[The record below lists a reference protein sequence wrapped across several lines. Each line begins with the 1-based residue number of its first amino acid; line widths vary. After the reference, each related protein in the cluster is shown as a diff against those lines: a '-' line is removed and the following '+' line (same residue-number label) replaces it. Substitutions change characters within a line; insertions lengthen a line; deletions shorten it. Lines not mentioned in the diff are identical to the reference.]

1 MQSFIIYQ
9 SYYVSGN
16 VSFVCSHLAISLKVI
31 LVSLL
36 MIARCISI
44 FSVRSS
50 LRFSIS
56 TPYTGVV

>member
-16 VSFVCSHLAISLKVI
+16 ASFVCSHLAISLKVI

-50 LRFSIS
+50 LRFSI
-56 TPYTGVV
+56 